1 MILVTG
7 AAGFLGRFLC
17 AHLRSEQLAHAGID
31 RDTCDIRDASAVA
44 KVFHTHRID
53 SVIHLAA
60 VLPSTAQLDPAHA
73 TSVNIQGSLH
83 LLEAAAR
90 SGVRRFVFGSSG
102 SVYGAA
108 RASQPLTE
116 EDRPAPTDIYGAAKR
131 YVEMCGAIMGKT
143 HGFQFVSLRLAIVV
157 GPDSRSV
164 TSPWRSEIFE
174 RLGTGARH
182 RITLPFGADA
192 VLSMIHVEDV
202 ARILVLLATQG
213 SQEMVYNSPSENWT
227 AQSLKDF
234 VENLDRNI
242 TVELLP
248 GDRIAAAIA
257 DGTKFVR
264 DFMYQA
270 PSLAD
275 RLTASWDNRRSP

>member
-7 AAGFLGRFLC
+7 AAGFLGRYLC
-17 AHLRSEQLAHAGID
+17 AHLRSERLAYIGID

-44 KVFHTHRID
+44 QLFRTNQID

-60 VLPSTAQLDPAHA
+60 VLPSAAQLDPAHA

-90 SGVRRFVFGSSG
+90 SGVSRFVFGSSG
-102 SVYGAA
+102 SVYGSA
-108 RASQPLTE
+108 RGERPLTE

-131 YVEMCGAIMGKT
+131 YVEMCGEIIGQD
-143 HGFQFVSLRLAIVV
+143 HGFQFISLRLAIVV
-157 GPDSRSV
+157 GPDTRSA

-174 RLGTGARH
+174 KPGSGTRQ
-182 RITLPFGADA
+182 RITLPFAADA

-202 ARILVLLATQG
+202 ARILLLLAVQDHPAA
-213 SQEMVYNSPSENWT
+213 VYNSPSENWT
-227 AQSLKDF
+227 AQSLREF
-234 VENLDRNI
+234 VEKLDPNV
-242 TVELLP
+242 TVELSP
-248 GDRIAAAIA
+248 SGRIAAAVA
-257 DGTKFVR
+257 DGSKFVR
-264 DFMYQA
+264 DFAWTA

-275 RLTASWDNRRSP
+275 RLTAARNRDR